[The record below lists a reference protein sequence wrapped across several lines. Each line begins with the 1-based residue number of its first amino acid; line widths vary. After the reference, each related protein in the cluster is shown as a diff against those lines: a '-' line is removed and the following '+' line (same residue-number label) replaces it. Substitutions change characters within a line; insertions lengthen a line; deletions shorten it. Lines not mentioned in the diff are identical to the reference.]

1 MVVGR
6 IHSIF
11 KKCLYWFF
19 YCFVCIIAFLIF
31 YILTRIFLFDV
42 FPINTS
48 SMEPTIRP
56 GDRVIVNK
64 SIIGARIYTD
74 FSFSKKNYQLRCFR
88 TRGLRSLRHND
99 VIVFNYP
106 FKDGRIGF
114 NPQRVYIKRVIAVA
128 GDSISIRNGIFHNN
142 NFRGELG
149 CTLTQYRLSKTQEK
163 DIDKL
168 VLRKKNYNRHFLWT
182 IKDMPSIYVPRGG
195 DVICIS
201 PKEAYLYKDIIEWET
216 AKKITVNW
224 EHNEVRLGDR
234 VYKKHIFKNNYVFVA
249 GDNVF
254 DSQDSRY
261 WGVIPED
268 YIIGVTSFS
277 IHI

>member
-56 GDRVIVNK
+56 GDKAIVNK

-74 FSFSKKNYQLRCFR
+74 FSFSKKDYQLRCFR
-88 TRGLRSLRHND
+88 TRGLRSLQHND
-99 VIVFNYP
+99 IVVFNYP
-106 FKDGRIGF
+106 FNNGRIEF
-114 NPQRVYIKRVIAVA
+114 NPRRFYIKRVIAVG
-128 GDSISIRNGIFHNN
+128 GDSISIKNGIFHNN
-142 NFRGELG
+142 NFRGKLG
-149 CTLTQYRLSKTQEK
+149 CTLTQHRLSKTQIKNIEET
-163 DIDKL
+163 
-168 VLRKKNYNRHFLWT
+168 VLRKKHYNPHFQWT
-182 IKDMPSIYVPRGG
+182 IKDMPSIYVPRKG

-201 PKEAYLYKDIIEWET
+201 PKEAYLYKAIIEWET
-216 AKKITVNW
+216 AKTLSINW
-224 EHNEVRLGDR
+224 EKDEVLLDNRT
-234 VYKKHIFKNNYVFVA
+234 YKRHVFKNSYVFVA
-249 GDNVF
+249 GDNVMN
-254 DSQDSRY
+254 SQDSRY

-268 YIIGVTSFS
+268 YIIGVMGFS
-277 IHI
+277 ISN

>member
-1 MVVGR
+1 MVVAR
-6 IHSIF
+6 IYRFFID
-11 KKCLYWFF
+11 CLYRIS
-19 YCFVCIIAFLIF
+19 CCISVMV
-31 YILTRIFLFDV
+31 ILVFSYLTVRIFLFDA
-42 FPINTS
+42 FPVNTS
-48 SMEPTIRP
+48 SMEPTVMP

-74 FSFSKKNYQLRCFR
+74 FSFSKKNYQLRSFR

-114 NPQRVYIKRVIAVA
+114 NPQRVYIKRVIAIA
-128 GDSISIRNGIFHNN
+128 GDSISIKNGIFHNN

-149 CTLTQYRLSKTQEK
+149 CALTQYKLSKTQDK

-182 IKDMPSIYVPRGG
+182 IKDMPSIYVPRRG

-201 PKEAYLYKDIIEWET
+201 PKEAYLYNDIIEWET

-224 EHNEVRLGDR
+224 EHNEVRLDNR